1 MEHKIASFISQ
12 KLVSSSVIPMNI
24 IDIYTYGL
32 ELIISFLVTSFIIV
46 VIGII
51 TSQITS
57 SIMFLLVFILL
68 RRFTGGYHA
77 KTHLRCKLCTVIIY
91 IINLFF
97 INHFEF
103 TYKQIILLVL
113 FGFFVTI
120 CFSPVPNEY
129 KPIPIERRPYLKKIS
144 VIIYVLLSIIALVL
158 YNYEVKFSSGII
170 ISLVSVAALIIIE
183 KINQRRSKNEKDFT
197 NNC

>member
-12 KLVSSSVIPMNI
+12 KLVSSSVIPTNT

-103 TYKQIILLVL
+103 TYKQIILLAL

-120 CFSPVPNEY
+120 CFSPVQNEY
-129 KPIPIERRPYLKKIS
+129 KPISIERRPYLKKIS
-144 VIIYVLLSIIALVL
+144 VIIYVLLSIIALAL
-158 YNYEVKFSSGII
+158 YNFEMKISSGII